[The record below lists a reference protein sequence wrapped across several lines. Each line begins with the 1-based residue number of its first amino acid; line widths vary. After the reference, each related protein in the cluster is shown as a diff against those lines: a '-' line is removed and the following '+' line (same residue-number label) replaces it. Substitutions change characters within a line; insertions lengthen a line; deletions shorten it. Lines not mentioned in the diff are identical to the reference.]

1 MEPVVF
7 KHWSNRKWAV
17 LASLHK
23 VIIICTLCF
32 SYNLLAQEMVT
43 GRPDS
48 SQVQIHIEL
57 EEVEALAGLPA
68 DLETVSLK
76 PLVAITA
83 RDISSAPATA
93 LEDLLEYIPQV
104 DIRHRG
110 KHGTQADLTIQGGT
124 FDQSMVLL
132 NGINISDPQTGH
144 FQMNLPVDLSAL
156 YQVEVI
162 TGSASRRFGTNA
174 FSGALNLVTRP
185 ADSTFIT
192 SGFRYGQHNF
202 YKAFFNANIGG
213 QYVSTIASVSTSG
226 SDGYREN
233 TDFRNTHTYIHS
245 SFKPGRFHAH
255 LMLGLNHREFGANAF
270 YTPAFKDQY
279 EETTTG
285 LTALKMVLHRPRSRL
300 TMNTYLKINRDHFL
314 LDRNDPSFYVN
325 DHLTRVSGLDLNG
338 QVSTIAGIIHS
349 GLQFRRE
356 QINSTSLGE
365 PLGPDHFIHYRDEII
380 FTNGHVRN
388 QINWNINHSL
398 EGKWVALSGGILVH
412 LNSDLGLH
420 PYFFPGFDI
429 RLKLPGSVRLFS
441 SLNHSMRLPTFTDLY
456 YQGPNN
462 AGNPD
467 LLPEKATTFE
477 LGIYGKSTK
486 MQVSINGFYRQGREL
501 IDWIW
506 LEDEKW
512 HTLNLTRVDA
522 AGGDVHLTYTGG
534 NTTDRGSLLDKVNVS
549 YTFTHLTKVSDDVIS
564 RYQLDNLRHKVM
576 LATDLRLMPK
586 FFMSIRMV
594 YQDRNGSYLKYD
606 AGTGQTKQAPYDPFL
621 VLDMKLA
628 CSAGRIT
635 LFLEVTNLLDVT
647 YNDIGNVIQPGRWIM
662 AGIEIR

>member
-1 MEPVVF
+1 MEPVIF
-7 KHWSNRKWAV
+7 KRWTNRKWAV

-32 SYNLLAQEMVT
+32 SYNLLGQEKVT
-43 GRPDS
+43 VQPDS
-48 SQVQIHIEL
+48 SQVHIHLAL
-57 EEVEALAGLPA
+57 EEVEALADLPA
-68 DLETVSLK
+68 DLAAVSII
-76 PLVAITA
+76 PLLEITTQ
-83 RDISSAPATA
+83 DIISSPATA
-93 LEDLLEYIPQV
+93 LEDLLEYLPQV

-132 NGINISDPQTGH
+132 NGINLSDPQTGH
-144 FQMNLPVDLSAL
+144 FHLNLPVDLSSVH
-156 YQVEVI
+156 QVEVT
-162 TGSASRRFGTNA
+162 TGSASRRFGTHA

-192 SGFRYGQHNF
+192 SGLRYGQHNF
-202 YKAFFNANIGG
+202 YKAFFNSNIGG
-213 QYVSTIASVSTSG
+213 KYVSTIANVSTSG

-233 TDFRNTHTYIHS
+233 TDFLNTHAFIHS
-245 SFKPGRFHAH
+245 SFKPGRFRAH
-255 LMLGLNHREFGANAF
+255 LMLGLNHRKFGANAF

-300 TMNTYLKINRDHFL
+300 TMNTYLKINRDHFM

-325 DHLTRVSGLDLNG
+325 DHLTRVSGVDLNG
-338 QVSTIAGIIHS
+338 QVSTNAGITHS
-349 GLQFRRE
+349 GFQFRRE
-356 QINSTSLGE
+356 EINSTSLGE
-365 PLGPDHFIHYRDEII
+365 PLDSDYFIHHRDDII

-398 EGKWVALSGGILVH
+398 EGRWVALSGGILIH
-412 LNSDLGLH
+412 LNSDLGLQ
-420 PYFFPGFDI
+420 PYVLPGIEFG
-429 RLKLPGSVRLFS
+429 LKLPGSLRFFTS
-441 SLNHSMRLPTFTDLY
+441 INRSMRLPTFTDLY
-456 YQGPNN
+456 YQGPSNV
-462 AGNPD
+462 GNPD
-467 LLPEKATTFE
+467 LVPENATTSE
-477 LGIYGKSTK
+477 LGINWKGTRV
-486 MQVSINGFYRQGREL
+486 QTGINGFYRCGREM

-534 NTTDRGSLLDKVNVS
+534 STTDRGSLLDKVNVS

-564 RYQLDNLRHKVM
+564 RYLLDNLRHKVI

-586 FFMSIRMV
+586 FFMSLRMV
-594 YQDRNGSYLKYD
+594 CQDRNGSYLRYD
-606 AGTGQTKQAPYDPFL
+606 NATGQSTQVPYDPFL

-628 CSAGRIT
+628 YSFGRVT
-635 LFLEVTNLLDVT
+635 VFLEATNLLDVT
-647 YNDIGNVIQPGRWIM
+647 YNDIGNVIQPGRWMI
-662 AGIEIR
+662 AGFEIR